1 MVMLF
6 AASNICI
13 EIDGMKAFIFK
24 ELAVDTEYNFNC
36 SPNVVQGGGLCR
48 YCVRLQYVP
57 SLGNSVR
64 SENWKKW
71 LTLDDTR

>member
-36 SPNVVQGGGLCR
+36 SPNVVQGGYIL
-48 YCVRLQYVP
+48 
-57 SLGNSVR
+57 
-64 SENWKKW
+64 
-71 LTLDDTR
+71 

>member
-1 MVMLF
+1 MNIIPTLTASFAIIIKRIDLMVMLF

-36 SPNVVQGGGLCR
+36 SPNVVQGGYIL
-48 YCVRLQYVP
+48 
-57 SLGNSVR
+57 
-64 SENWKKW
+64 
-71 LTLDDTR
+71 